1 MNSKN
6 PSTTPTLN
14 FALPILQSLKQLV
27 VSKEKGSKKY
37 QKDTIADSDR
47 IFNFIKGKFG
57 TTRVEKKKKCD
68 YNCFFW
74 ESDTSVDLIAESPSA
89 RLNEAFVNSNVYVSK
104 HYQKII
110 QDVDKFMEDDN
121 EESDEEESDEEE
133 LEF

>member
-6 PSTTPTLN
+6 PSEERISWTTPTLN

-27 VSKEKGSKKY
+27 VSREKV
-37 QKDTIADSDR
+37 ADSNR
-47 IFNFIKGKFG
+47 IFDFIKGKFG

-74 ESDTSVDLIAESPSA
+74 ESDKSVDLEAESPSA
-89 RLNEAFVNSNVYVSK
+89 RLNEAFVNSNVYVSR

-110 QDVDKFMEDDN
+110 HDVDKFMEDDN
-121 EESDEEESDEEE
+121 EESDNEESDEEE
-133 LEF
+133 LNF